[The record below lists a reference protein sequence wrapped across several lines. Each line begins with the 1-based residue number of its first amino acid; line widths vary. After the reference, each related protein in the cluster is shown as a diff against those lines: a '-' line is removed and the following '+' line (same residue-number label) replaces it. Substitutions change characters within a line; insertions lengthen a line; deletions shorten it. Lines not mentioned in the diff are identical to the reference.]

1 MPENFIQVAPD
12 STGSKMRTRERV
24 IGANTVEEQYAIML
38 ASERVVASRA
48 WYSSLRIPNQA
59 ATSTPM
65 FTVYNTGTNP
75 VTVRRLAM
83 EVDAVAAHAVASPYV
98 RLYRLAGTAPT
109 GGTAISPVQQD
120 TADAAINAGVVV
132 RGAHTTDGTYSAITI
147 SAGIT
152 GPAWVQT
159 LPRFH
164 TLAGFSQIPIM
175 NLMPDDAALMAEDP
189 LILRTNQGLL
199 CRFEA
204 AAAPVASVWS
214 LMFKTV
220 IGEFTVP

>member
-1 MPENFIQVAPD
+1 VQVGPD
-12 STGSKMRTRERV
+12 STGAKLRTRERT
-24 IGANTVEEQYAIML
+24 IGANTVEEPYAILL
-38 ASERVVASRA
+38 ASERVVTSRA
-48 WYSSLRIPNQA
+48 WYSSLRIPSQA
-59 ATSTPM
+59 ATSTPL

-75 VTVRRLAM
+75 VTIRRLGM

-109 GGTAISPVQQD
+109 GGTQISAVQQD
-120 TADAAINAGVVV
+120 TADTAIAAGVVV
-132 RGAHTTDGTYSAITI
+132 RAAHTTDGTYSAITI
-147 SAGIT
+147 TTGIT
-152 GPAWVQT
+152 GPMWVQT
-159 LPRFH
+159 LPRFQ
-164 TLAGFSQIPIM
+164 TLAGFSQIPVM
-175 NLMPDDAALMAEDP
+175 NLLPDDPSLMAEDP

-204 AAAPVASVWS
+204 AAAPVVNVWS

>member
-1 MPENFIQVAPD
+1 MPDAYVQVAPD
-12 STGSKMRTRERV
+12 STGKLVRTRERTV
-24 IGANTVEEQYAIML
+24 GANTVQEPYAIVL
-38 ASERVVASRA
+38 PSERVVSSRA

-75 VTVRRLAM
+75 VAIRRLAM

-109 GGTAISPVQQD
+109 GGTAVTAIQQD
-120 TADAAINAGVVV
+120 TGDAAIAAGVVV
-132 RGAHTTDGTYSAITI
+132 RGAYSADGTYSAITI

-164 TLAGFSQIPIM
+164 TLAGFSQIPVL
-175 NLMPDDAALMAEDP
+175 NLMPDDAALMTEDP